1 MNQNGYYSFGP
12 SSQQQQPMCQLL
24 SHPTH
29 ARRIL
34 CSHMPVPCLIDR
46 EPPLPH
52 PRVCHRLDPHAS
64 SCRAPCTVWTPLLPS
79 TVCQGPIAPHL
90 HSSPLCLAQGVAPT
104 LRFPQHMTCCT
115 PPKHLVDDGIDTT
128 PPSSVRSIRGAI
140 QRQLWPGTRAFPP
153 TVVATT
159 VHSLVPLSVSAK
171 GLHSLRA
178 LQLAGAHRQR
188 LGPPGHLRRVRTPLA
203 TAVLAA
209 TVDAAAR

>member
-1 MNQNGYYSFGP
+1 MDTILLGRVHSSSSLCASSSPTRPMHAASSAHTCRSPASSTGNRLLLPCAMHCLDPP
-12 SSQQQQPMCQLL
+12 SSIN
-24 SHPTH
+24 S
-29 ARRIL
+29 
-34 CSHMPVPCLIDR
+34 VPG
-46 EPPLPH
+46 PH
-52 PRVCHRLDPHAS
+52 C
-64 SCRAPCTVWTPLLPS
+64 
-79 TVCQGPIAPHL
+79 PHL
-90 HSSPLCLAQGVAPT
+90 HSSPLCLAQGVVPT

-128 PPSSVRSIRGAI
+128 PPSSVRSIRDAI